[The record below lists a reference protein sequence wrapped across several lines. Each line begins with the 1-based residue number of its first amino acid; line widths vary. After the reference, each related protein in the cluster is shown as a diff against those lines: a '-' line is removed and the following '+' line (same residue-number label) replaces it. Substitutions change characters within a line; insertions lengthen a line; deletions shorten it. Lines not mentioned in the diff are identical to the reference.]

1 MTRHTL
7 LTIPAVAEM
16 WGESAAAVQRAAEE
30 AGLLVRIGRKPK
42 IYEADLERLVRKC
55 QGQAKVQDYTGASQP
70 KREADNG
77 LSSTARQSAKQAQTT
92 VDKLTK
98 RLPTTSTPEARNVTP
113 LRQKPS

>member
-7 LTIPAVAEM
+7 LTIPAVAEL
-16 WGESAAAVQRAAEE
+16 WGESPAAVQRAAEE

-55 QGQAKVQDYTGASQP
+55 QGQAKAQDYTGASRP
-70 KREADNG
+70 KREAVSG
-77 LSSTARQSAKQAQTT
+77 LSSTAKASARQAQTT

-98 RLPTTSTPEARNVTP
+98 RLPTTSTRAAPNVTP
-113 LRQKPS
+113 LRPKPS